1 MGYEEGA
8 GGPMGDG
15 WGIGR
20 SCAAGWVGWGSY
32 GCWGGGDGGTACP
45 SAPPHIPLPITHL
58 PVSSPTTTTCPPGW
72 KSAHSPVSCVCGG
85 GGGWGGG
92 QDFGFRTP
100 CAPPRTLTPY
110 LQGQAPLQR
119 VLLPVPQAELPVVAA
134 GEEEAARGVSGQTP
148 NLIRVTLR
156 MDATAPSPHR
166 SPPRRPFTPSPPPRP
181 HTCTMALKP
190 PPSVPRSSALR
201 VVPTSSSSPAPSA
214 MVRTAPKRSGICFT
228 SPPLP

>member
-1 MGYEEGA
+1 MA
-8 GGPMGDG
+8 G
-15 WGIGR
+15 WG
-20 SCAAGWVGWGSY
+20 GWGSY
-32 GCWGGGDGGTACP
+32 GCWGGGRWGHSLSFC
-45 SAPPHIPLPITHL
+45 PPHIPLPITHL

-100 CAPPRTLTPY
+100 CAPPPRTLTPY

-156 MDATAPSPHR
+156 TDATAPSPHR
-166 SPPRRPFTPSPPPRP
+166 SPPRRPFTPPPPRP

>member
-1 MGYEEGA
+1 ML
-8 GGPMGDG
+8 
-15 WGIGR
+15 
-20 SCAAGWVGWGSY
+20 
-32 GCWGGGDGGTACP
+32 GGGRWGHSLSFCP
-45 SAPPHIPLPITHL
+45 PPHPPPHHSPPCQQPHDHHL
-58 PVSSPTTTTCPPGW
+58 PPGVEI
-72 KSAHSPVSCVCGG
+72 SAQPGVLGG
-85 GGGWGGG
+85 GGGGEGGEG
-92 QDFGFRTP
+92 ARVLVPDP
-100 CAPPRTLTPY
+100 PVPPPRTLTPY

>member
-72 KSAHSPVSCVCGG
+72 KSAHSPVSWGG
-85 GGGWGGG
+85 GGRMGRGS
-92 QDFGFRTP
+92 GFRVQDP
-100 CAPPRTLTPY
+100 LCPPPRTLTPY

-156 MDATAPSPHR
+156 TDATAPSPHR

>member
-1 MGYEEGA
+1 MGA
-8 GGPMGDG
+8 GGGEMGAQPVLLPPPT
-15 WGIGR
+15 
-20 SCAAGWVGWGSY
+20 SPSPSLTSLSAAPRPPPAPR
-32 GCWGGGDGGTACP
+32 GGNQRTARCP
-45 SAPPHIPLPITHL
+45 
-58 PVSSPTTTTCPPGW
+58 G
-72 KSAHSPVSCVCGG
+72 GG

-100 CAPPRTLTPY
+100 CAPPPRTLTPY

>member
-45 SAPPHIPLPITHL
+45 SAPPTSPSPSLTSLSAAPRPPPAPRGGNQRTARC
-58 PVSSPTTTTCPPGW
+58 PVGW
-72 KSAHSPVSCVCGG
+72 GG

-156 MDATAPSPHR
+156 TDATAPSPHR
-166 SPPRRPFTPSPPPRP
+166 SPPRRPFTPPPPRP